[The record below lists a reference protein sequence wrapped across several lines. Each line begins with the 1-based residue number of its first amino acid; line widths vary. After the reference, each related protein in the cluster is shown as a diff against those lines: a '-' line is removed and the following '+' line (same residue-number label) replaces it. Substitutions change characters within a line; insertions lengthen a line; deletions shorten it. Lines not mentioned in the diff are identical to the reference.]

1 MSNLDLLL
9 PLWGFIVVMV
19 ATPGPANLLLMS
31 AGAQQGFLRTLPFI
45 GGLVV
50 GKLLLNLALALGLA
64 QLLPEGS
71 GLRVVFVLLSA
82 TYMAY
87 LALRNWTPSATA
99 SQPSRFSF
107 LAGTIVHPLSPKTWV
122 MATLALSS
130 FADGFDS
137 PGERLLVV
145 PLSFLIAQVF
155 FPLPLVPGGSGAK
168 PGFSAE
174 PGTAPGP
181 DCADAGGDPVGGTA
195 LATADPDMPYLRLGQ
210 FEQHLL
216 FVGMQ
221 GVHASGL
228 YLVGPIRVGNQRTA
242 HSRQVK
248 IAPLQSLQQPINT
261 GNTAATEKTPH
272 RAPE

>member
-50 GKLLLNLALALGLA
+50 GKLLLNLALALGLVG
-64 QLLPEGS
+64 LLPEGS
-71 GLRVVFVLLSA
+71 VMRRVFILLSA
-82 TYMAY
+82 SYMAY
-87 LALRNWTPSATA
+87 LALRNWTPSAIA
-99 SQPSRFSF
+99 NKPSRFSF

-130 FADGFDS
+130 FSNGFDS

-155 FPLPLVPGGSGAK
+155 FHSLWCLAGA
-168 PGFSAE
+168 
-174 PGTAPGP
+174 
-181 DCADAGGDPVGGTA
+181 A
-195 LATADPDMPYLRLGQ
+195 L
-210 FEQHLL
+210 
-216 FVGMQ
+216 
-221 GVHASGL
+221 S
-228 YLVGPIRVGNQRTA
+228 RVFQ
-242 HSRQVK
+242 
-248 IAPLQSLQQPINT
+248 QSLVL
-261 GNTAATEKTPH
+261 H
-272 RAPE
+272 RALIVLTLGVILWAVLR